1 MIYTLTFSPALDLCM
16 WADEINFNKT
26 NRSKREQINVGGKG
40 INVSL
45 VLKELQVDSVA
56 LGFVGGF
63 VGEEIEKRLNEAG
76 LKTDFVHINANS
88 RINVKLMG
96 NIETEIN
103 AKGPDFTD
111 EDLNMLL
118 QKLSLLQSG
127 DTLIISGS
135 VRDGAIEKIL
145 SALSGKRIKTVIDT
159 AGANL
164 LSSLKYEPFFIKPNK
179 QEIEQIFNI
188 ECNSIEDISYYS
200 QKLIDLGAQNVAVT
214 LGKDGVLFKNKDT
227 EIYMK
232 APNGKVLN
240 TVGAG
245 DSFVAG
251 FIAGYLKNNDFT
263 FALKLG
269 TAAGSATAF
278 SLSLA
283 TRKEI
288 ETVFDSIE

>member
-26 NRSKREQINVGGKG
+26 NRSKKEQINVGGKG

-45 VLKELQVDSVA
+45 VLKELEVYSVA

-76 LKTDFVHINANS
+76 LKTDFVRINANS

-103 AKGPDFTD
+103 AKGPNLTD
-111 EDLNMLL
+111 KDLELLL

-135 VRDGAIEKIL
+135 IKDGVIDKIL
-145 SALSGKRIKTVIDT
+145 SALSGKQIKTVVDT

-164 LSSLKYEPFFIKPNK
+164 LSSLKYKPFFIKPNK
-179 QEIEQIFNI
+179 QEIEQMLNI
-188 ECNSIEDISYYS
+188 KCNSIEDVSYYA
-200 QKLIDLGAQNVAVT
+200 QKLIDLGAKNVAVT

-232 APNGKVLN
+232 APSGKVLN

-251 FIAGYLKNNDFT
+251 FIAGYLENKDFT

-283 TRKEI
+283 TRDEI
-288 ETVFDSIE
+288 KAVFDSIE

>member
-26 NRSKREQINVGGKG
+26 NRSKKEQINVGGKG

-63 VGEEIEKRLNEAG
+63 VGEEIEKRLNEAY

-96 NIETEIN
+96 NVETEIN

-111 EDLNMLL
+111 EDLRLLL

-135 VRDGAIEKIL
+135 IKDGAIEKIL
-145 SALSGKRIKTVIDT
+145 SALSGKQIKTVIDT

-188 ECNSIEDISYYS
+188 ECNSIEDISYYA
-200 QKLIDLGAQNVAVT
+200 QKLIDLGAKNVAVT
-214 LGKDGVLFKNKDT
+214 LGKDGVLFKNRDT

-232 APNGKVLN
+232 APSGNVLN